1 MTRELLQ
8 RYADICE
15 ELHDIEKTGRSDFI
29 LAGEKAEIEAFA
41 AALPYGKRK
50 LVRAVMKHGTC
61 WDVVRREIHS
71 HKSAD
76 ALRMEFNRI
85 FDEKN

>member
-1 MTRELLQ
+1 MTKELLQ

-15 ELHDIEKTGRSDFI
+15 ELRDIEKAGGSDSI
-29 LAGEKAEIEAFA
+29 LSREKAEIEAFA

-76 ALRMEFNRI
+76 AVRKEYERI
-85 FDEKN
+85 FKKF